1 VGLEADDDNVVLLCI
16 RLTFVLL
23 LVVLDAEDMLR
34 LVREDPL
41 LESDFEGVA
50 VLLEEVVTLLK
61 VVVEPTPSMMLLE
74 EEMLIMDRVDRP
86 GLLTSFM
93 LLVVIL
99 KLKPLDIVVVGLKPT
114 LTIDDRLDKVP
125 LVGLTKIEDD
135 EAL

>member
-1 VGLEADDDNVVLLCI
+1 
-16 RLTFVLL
+16 
-23 LVVLDAEDMLR
+23 LDAEDMLR